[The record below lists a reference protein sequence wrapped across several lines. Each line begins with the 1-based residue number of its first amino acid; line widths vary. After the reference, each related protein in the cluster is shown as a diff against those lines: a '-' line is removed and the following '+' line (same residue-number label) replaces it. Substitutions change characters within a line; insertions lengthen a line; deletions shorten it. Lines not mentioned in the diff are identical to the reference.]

1 MAVVVEYLMI
11 VKKADSFCD
20 TADAFTA
27 LLNVDSSI
35 DIEGGTARSVN
46 DFSCEYAV
54 TSGDIAA
61 KAQRYFHVRFAAN
74 ECDTEEKLEKF
85 SAFLKVVR
93 SIMNKVGGQPET
105 LWDDISFHYARSAY
119 KLIYRVENLMRK
131 LIANFML
138 VTVGAEW
145 VDESTP
151 NEVKEAIGK
160 SKRKE
165 YLNVLHQIDFIHLAN
180 FLLRP
185 YSTAT
190 NEDVHKLLQDAQT
203 VDHLNH
209 IKTLVPQSN
218 WSRYFSSLVDC
229 DDGFLKKRWDELY
242 ELRCRVAHNAIVNKT
257 DCDRVAT
264 LVGELEGKLEDAIKK
279 IPQVQVPVS
288 EVEQLAENAA
298 GRTNEQVGEFILLWR
313 ELERQAIADPDNE
326 TKRPWEFRKW
336 IKLLREKVTLADDE
350 LAQAMWL
357 NQIRNHLVHPSGL
370 SPEVEDIAKANEFLR
385 KLIDRLREWGYD
397 PPKNS
402 DDSGTSSE

>member
-1 MAVVVEYLMI
+1 MPVVVEYLLI

-20 TADAFTA
+20 SAEAFTA

-35 DIEGGTARSVN
+35 DIEGGTARFGN

-74 ECDTEEKLEKF
+74 DCDTEDKLEKF
-85 SAFLKVVR
+85 SALLKVVR

-105 LWDDISFHYARSAY
+105 LWDDISFHYARNAY

-151 NEVKEAIGK
+151 KEVKEAIGK

-165 YLNVLHQIDFIHLAN
+165 YLNVLHQIDFIHLAD

-218 WSRYFSSLVDC
+218 WSRYFSALVDC
-229 DDGFLKKRWDELY
+229 EDGFLKKRWEELY

-264 LVGELEGKLEDAIKK
+264 LVGELEGKLEDAISKL
-279 IPQVQVPVS
+279 PQVQVPQA

-298 GRTNEQVGEFILLWR
+298 SSMSERVGEFISVWR
-313 ELERQAIADPDNE
+313 ELEKKTQEHAGEEGQRH
-326 TKRPWEFRKW
+326 FHVRKW
-336 IKLLREKVTLADDE
+336 FEVLRDSGKLAEEEFTR
-350 LAQAMWL
+350 AMWL
-357 NQIRNHLVHPSGL
+357 SHFRNHLVHSTGQ
-370 SPEVEDIAKANEFLR
+370 SPDKDEIAKAIRSLLDLLV
-385 KLIDRLREWGYD
+385 KLESPDE
-397 PPKNS
+397 PPTAE
-402 DDSGTSSE
+402 DDETENQE